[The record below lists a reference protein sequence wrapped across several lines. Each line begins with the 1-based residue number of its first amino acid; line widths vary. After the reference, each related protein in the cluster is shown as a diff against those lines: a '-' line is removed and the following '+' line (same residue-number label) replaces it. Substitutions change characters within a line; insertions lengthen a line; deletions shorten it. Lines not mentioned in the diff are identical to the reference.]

1 MTNDVQVESL
11 LYSLIAF
18 FGLFQVLDQ
27 DFIAEKECYSDKDC
41 QGANERYIKKC
52 VSERECGNASQP
64 FKCDMKFHRCLSVRQ
79 FRNCKF
85 DNVCT
90 NLEHLFLCENG
101 LCQNITSA
109 YDCHYTIS
117 QEPNSK
123 VDCKDKRQC
132 ITLNGL
138 FECHDGQCQKVSL
151 IYINAF
157 LYT

>member
-1 MTNDVQVESL
+1 MYYYT
-11 LYSLIAF
+11 
-18 FGLFQVLDQ
+18 FQVLDQ

-41 QGANERYIKKC
+41 KGANERFTQKC
-52 VSERECGNASQP
+52 VSARDCGNSTQP
-64 FKCDMKFHRCLSVRQ
+64 FKCDLKFNRCLSVRQ
-79 FRNCKF
+79 YRNCKK

-109 YDCHYTIS
+109 FDCHYIKS
-117 QEPNSK
+117 QNT

-138 FECHDGQCQKVSL
+138 YECHDGQCSKVNWLKKIEFRFPIS
-151 IYINAF
+151 IHAMWCQHC
-157 LYT
+157 